1 MKNDYTLLSLW
12 LPIMVFGNAIYAFCS
27 GIPHLFAQFLF
38 PDSPTVGDL
47 LSWILGTVSVGI
59 ALCFCTYKY
68 TFSINSRNT
77 PASLGTPIFNII
89 SASVLYVIIF
99 IFTKDF
105 ILPGMKIGYLI
116 GMVSQSLCELQNGGS
131 EGSYQSQL
139 GCCILQ
145 TCIFAAASLAVCII
159 TKNKQ
164 DSKRKERE
172 KREKAAKND
181 SNISTDKSI

>member
-12 LPIMVFGNAIYAFCS
+12 LPIIIFGNAIYAFCS

-38 PDSPTVGDL
+38 PNSPTVGDL
-47 LSWILGTVSVGI
+47 LTWLLGTVSVGI

-68 TFSINSRNT
+68 TSSLNSKNT

-99 IFTKDF
+99 IITKDL

-116 GMVSQSLCELQNGGS
+116 GMVSQSLCEMQNGGA
-131 EGSYQSQL
+131 EGSYSSQL

-145 TCIFAAASLAVCII
+145 TCIFAGASVAACIL
-159 TKNKQ
+159 TKSKQ
-164 DSKRKERE
+164 DKRRKERE
-172 KREKAAKND
+172 KKESKAEQ
-181 SNISTDKSI
+181 